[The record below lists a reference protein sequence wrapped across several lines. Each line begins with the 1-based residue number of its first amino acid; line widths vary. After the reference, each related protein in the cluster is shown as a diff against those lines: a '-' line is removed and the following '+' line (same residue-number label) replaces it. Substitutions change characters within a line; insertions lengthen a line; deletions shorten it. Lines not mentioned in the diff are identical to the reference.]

1 MYSVFTLKQ
10 SELKNKKQVS
20 KFFYPFRR
28 KGKKVFSGIKCKF
41 CVHKDTSCYYFFQST
56 EILFSL
62 PYFSLV
68 GINDFSLV

>member
-1 MYSVFTLKQ
+1 MYSIFTLKQ
-10 SELKNKKQVS
+10 SDLKIIKRVP

-41 CVHKDTSCYYFFQST
+41 CIHKDTSCYYFFQCN
-56 EILFSL
+56 EILFGL

-68 GINDFSLV
+68 SIKDFSPV